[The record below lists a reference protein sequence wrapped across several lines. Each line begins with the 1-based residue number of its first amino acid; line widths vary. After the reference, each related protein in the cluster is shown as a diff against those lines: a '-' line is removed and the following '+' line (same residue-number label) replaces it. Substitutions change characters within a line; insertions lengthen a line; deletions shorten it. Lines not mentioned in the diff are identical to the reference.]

1 MGLGIIQKT
10 KGVWINTSNSTLL
23 YLLLV
28 VILGGLISSYLLGAI
43 ICKLVYGIS
52 FFSSSHQVFDPSNL
66 ELMNAMKTM
75 QLFNAIGT
83 FVLPPMVFLHFRGL
97 SFVNYLKLENPLS
110 GLTIAKVFVLALAMI
125 PLANYL
131 GSLNEIIPFP
141 EFLNFLKVAE
151 EQTLLLTQ
159 QFLIMDS
166 IWDLGIMIFIIGV
179 VAALGEELLFR
190 GILQNLF
197 QDWSQS
203 KHLAVWFT
211 ALLFSVI
218 HMQYHAVLPR
228 FFLGAFIGYVYVYS
242 GSLRS
247 AIYLHF
253 FYNTSLVVLSYL
265 IQHEFVAESWEFI
278 GNTSISVIIAVTLL
292 FSLSYKWFSNR
303 TEYLN

>member
-1 MGLGIIQKT
+1 MGLNIIEKT
-10 KGVWINTSNSTLL
+10 KGVWSETSYSTLL

-28 VILGGLISSYLLGAI
+28 VILGGLISSFLVGAV
-43 ICKLVYGIS
+43 ICQFVYGIS
-52 FFSSSHQVFDPSNL
+52 FFSSSNQVFDPSNSQ
-66 ELMNAMKTM
+66 MMDAMKTM

-83 FVLPPMVFLHFRGL
+83 FVVPPLVFLHLRGQ
-97 SFVNYLKLENPLS
+97 SFSNYLKLEKSLS
-110 GLTIAKVFVLALAMI
+110 GIIVAKVFVLAIAMI

-131 GSLNEIIPFP
+131 GSINEAIPFP

-166 IWDLGIMIFIIGV
+166 IWDLGIMILIMGV
-179 VAALGEELLFR
+179 VAAVGEELLFR

-197 QDWSQS
+197 QNWSKS
-203 KHLAVWFT
+203 KHLAAWLT

-228 FFLGAFIGYVYVYS
+228 FFLGAFIGYVYLYS
-242 GSLRS
+242 GNLRS

-253 FYNTSLVVLSYL
+253 FYNTSLVVLAFL
-265 IQHEFVAESWEFI
+265 IQHEYVSSSLESF
-278 GNTSISVIIAVTLL
+278 GTASISIAISAVILL
-292 FSLSYKWFSNR
+292 FSISYKWFTNLKSS
-303 TEYLN
+303 

>member
-1 MGLGIIQKT
+1 MGLNIIEKT
-10 KGVWINTSNSTLL
+10 KGVWSETSYSTLL

-28 VILGGLISSYLLGAI
+28 VILGGLISSFLVGAV
-43 ICKLVYGIS
+43 ICQLVYGIS
-52 FFSSSHQVFDPSNL
+52 FFSSSNQVFDPSNSQ
-66 ELMNAMKTM
+66 MMDAMKTM

-83 FVLPPMVFLHFRGL
+83 FVVPPLVFLHLRGQ
-97 SFVNYLKLENPLS
+97 SFSNYLKLEKSLS
-110 GLTIAKVFVLALAMI
+110 GIIVAKVFVLAIAMI

-131 GSLNEIIPFP
+131 GSINEAIPFP

-166 IWDLGIMIFIIGV
+166 IWDLGIMILIMGV
-179 VAALGEELLFR
+179 VAAVGEELLFR

-197 QDWSQS
+197 QNWSKS
-203 KHLAVWFT
+203 KHLAAWLT

-228 FFLGAFIGYVYVYS
+228 FFLGAFIGYVYLYS
-242 GSLRS
+242 GNLRS

-253 FYNTSLVVLSYL
+253 FYNTSLVVLAFL
-265 IQHEFVAESWEFI
+265 IQHEYVSSSLESF
-278 GNTSISVIIAVTLL
+278 GTASISIAISAVILL
-292 FSLSYKWFSNR
+292 FSISYKWFSN
-303 TEYLN
+303 LNSS